1 MDHENQGLQQCWF
14 SSFPTKNGNILFHW
28 LHPYRIRQRQSTKSA
43 AQSTTHFCP
52 VPCPHPGPVIKTT
65 KQIITTDPKN
75 KSYKK
80 DPKWGHYCIIS
91 VAQLGQLWVHC
102 PHAGER
108 GRGLNTA
115 TLTKLGTTRVMI
127 TILGAGLVSWVRW
140 PRVLSLCYTQYL
152 TRHSSA

>member
-1 MDHENQGLQQCWF
+1 MTPSLQNQE
-14 SSFPTKNGNILFHW
+14 
-28 LHPYRIRQRQSTKSA
+28 RQSTKSA

-127 TILGAGLVSWVRW
+127 TILGPGCWAGVLGAVAAGPVSMLHSV
-140 PRVLSLCYTQYL
+140 PDSSQLSL
-152 TRHSSA
+152 SSECSKKR

>member
-1 MDHENQGLQQCWF
+1 MLVFQFSNQKCLHLVPLTPSLQNQE
-14 SSFPTKNGNILFHW
+14 
-28 LHPYRIRQRQSTKSA
+28 RQSTKSA